1 MKTKPSPQRIRFQ
14 KRYRNLKRRL
24 LDRKSL
30 ILSEQLPYQIV
41 STFNKASV
49 RYYASQQNTKR
60 IPLVLVSPL
69 AAKLAI
75 YDLFPYRSLV
85 RYLSDEGFDVYLV
98 DWGQLDRTDSH
109 LDFDYFAFQAL
120 PKLIADIKKHSGSQ
134 EISLQGWSMAG
145 IFCTLYAAS
154 GLDQGIRNL
163 LIFAS
168 PIDAHASG
176 PIGLGYQRANEL
188 LVKTP
193 KVVQN
198 FIENKLPNQLIHTPG
213 FLNVVG
219 FKLLNPAGIIQGH
232 LQLLKKLDKIDAV
245 KSHATLG
252 AFLNDMIDYPGA
264 INKDMLFWVWLKN
277 PLKLGQY
284 IYRNQNYNLKDIKS
298 SLMVVAG
305 SEDKMVTADAVKP
318 LLTLTSSQDTH
329 FEMVPG
335 GHLGLMCSKGSAEK
349 FWPVLTKWLEVRSIP
364 NSSE

>member
-1 MKTKPSPQRIRFQ
+1 MKRKPSPQRIRFQ

-49 RYYASQQNTKR
+49 RYYASQKNTQR

-120 PKLIADIKKHSGSQ
+120 PKLVQDIKQHSGSQ

-163 LIFAS
+163 LVFAS

-176 PIGLGYQRANEL
+176 PIGLGYRRANQILMKAPKRIQNLIEHHL
-188 LVKTP
+188 PHQLV
-193 KVVQN
+193 
-198 FIENKLPNQLIHTPG
+198 HTPG
-213 FLNVVG
+213 FLNAFG
-219 FKLLNPAGIIQGH
+219 FKLLNPLGIIQGH
-232 LQLLKKLDKIDAV
+232 LQFLRKLDKLDAV

-252 AFLNDMIDYPGA
+252 DFLNEMIDYPGG

-277 PLKLGQY
+277 PLKAGQY
-284 IYRNQNYNLKDIKS
+284 TYRDQAYDLKDIHS

-305 SEDKMVTADAVKP
+305 SEDKMVTAEAVKP
-318 LLTLTSSQDTH
+318 LMTLTSSQDTQ

-349 FWPVLTKWLEVRSIP
+349 FWPVLTKWLEKRSIIHS
-364 NSSE
+364 NE